1 MLWCDFLLS
10 ASFLFPSQLRCG
22 ERPPCRPASS
32 PTTCSPPTPN
42 TQSLGSDPTFN
53 IQIQGLTVPPSFPP
67 PSFPSPCGWKGH
79 PYQASGFMSCPL
91 GWVLWQAAAR
101 PRCPELLLMTL
112 LLGNP
117 GGTPLATTLKIN
129 FVKYLLARVLHLPLR
144 NSSDLDSGTAVQPA
158 RGNSIISSILV
169 APGCFSSYYITSPS

>member
-1 MLWCDFLLS
+1 MVSGPHAALPRLPQPALPPPQHPVLGKRPHLQHPDPGTHS
-10 ASFLFPSQLRCG
+10 PSIF
-22 ERPPCRPASS
+22 
-32 PTTCSPPTPN
+32 PTTVISC
-42 TQSLGSDPTFN
+42 
-53 IQIQGLTVPPSFPP
+53 
-67 PSFPSPCGWKGH
+67 PCGWKGH

-144 NSSDLDSGTAVQPA
+144 NSSDLDSGLLFNLHVETP
-158 RGNSIISSILV
+158 SSAQFWWRQAAFL
-169 APGCFSSYYITSPS
+169 PTT

>member
-1 MLWCDFLLS
+1 MPPCLVSHNLLS
-10 ASFLFPSQLRCG
+10 PHPQHPVLGKRPHLQHPDPGTHSPSIF
-22 ERPPCRPASS
+22 
-32 PTTCSPPTPN
+32 PTTVVSC
-42 TQSLGSDPTFN
+42 
-53 IQIQGLTVPPSFPP
+53 
-67 PSFPSPCGWKGH
+67 PCGWKGH

-91 GWVLWQAAAR
+91 GWVLWQAAAP